1 MKAYTDALK
10 KPLDKHEVAAVVR
23 LMIAANRP
31 STSFVT
37 RRFGMGFGKAFAI
50 IMLLDDA
57 GVISPMM
64 RGKRTII
71 LKDVDTAINA
81 ALRQLKRGK
90 Q

>member
-1 MKAYTDALK
+1 MKSYTDALK

-23 LMIAANRP
+23 QMVTENRP
-31 STSFVT
+31 TTTFIT
-37 RRFGMGFGKAFAI
+37 RRFRMGFGKALAI
-50 IMLLDDA
+50 MMLLDDA

-71 LKDVDTAINA
+71 LKDVDSAINA

-90 Q
+90 K